1 LKPIQKTFYRL
12 YQPFCKGLAI
22 RLCIVI
28 GRIKLWLEGVTY
40 GKGLC
45 VEGNVSTG
53 DGSKILLG
61 DYVKLGKNIYL
72 GTWSRGKITVGNNSY
87 IGRWSIILAYESVSI
102 GNDCLIAP
110 GCHITDVNHGIA
122 SGELI
127 RKQALVSKAVR
138 IGNNVW
144 VGAGCSILPGVTIGD
159 GAVVGAR
166 SVVTH
171 DVPANSI
178 VAGTPAKIIRYRA

>member
-1 LKPIQKTFYRL
+1 MKPIQKILYRL
-12 YQPFCKGLAI
+12 YQRFYKGLAI
-22 RLCIVI
+22 RLCVVF
-28 GRIKLWLEGVTY
+28 GRIKLWLEGVNY
-40 GKGLC
+40 GKGLS
-45 VEGNVSTG
+45 VEGNVSTD

-61 DYVKLGKNIYL
+61 DYVKLGKDIYL

-110 GCHITDVNHGIA
+110 GCHITDVNHGTA
-122 SGELI
+122 SGELM
-127 RKQALVSKAVR
+127 RKQPLVSKPIR

-144 VGAGCSILPGVTIGD
+144 IGAGCSILPGVTIGD

-166 SVVTH
+166 AVVTH
-171 DVPANSI
+171 DVPANAV
-178 VAGTPAKIIRYRA
+178 VAGIPAKIIRYRA

>member
-1 LKPIQKTFYRL
+1 MKPIQKILYRL
-12 YQPFCKGLAI
+12 YRPFCKGLSI
-22 RLCIVI
+22 RFCIVI

-40 GKGLC
+40 GKGLS
-45 VEGNVSTG
+45 VEGNVSTD

-61 DYVKLGKNIYL
+61 NYVKLGKNIYL

-87 IGRWSIILAYESVSI
+87 IGRWTIILAYESVSI

-110 GCHITDVNHGIA
+110 GCHITDVNHGTA
-122 SGELI
+122 AGELI
-127 RKQALVSKAVR
+127 REQQLVSKGVR

-144 VGAGCSILPGVTIGD
+144 IGAGCSILPGVTIGD

-166 SVVTH
+166 AVVKH
-171 DVPANSI
+171 DVPANAI
-178 VAGTPAKIIRYRA
+178 VVGIPTKIIRYRA

>member
-1 LKPIQKTFYRL
+1 LKFIQGTLNRL
-12 YQPFCKGLAI
+12 YKSVGKGLAI
-22 RLCIVI
+22 RLCIAT

-45 VEGNVSTG
+45 IEGSVSTD
-53 DGSKILLG
+53 DGSKITLG

-87 IGRWSIILAYESVSI
+87 IGRWTIILAYESVSI

-127 RKQALVSKAVR
+127 RKQPLVSKEIQ

-144 VGAGCSILPGVTIGD
+144 IGSGCSILPGVTIGD
-159 GAVVGAR
+159 CAVVGAR

-171 DVPANSI
+171 DVPANAI
-178 VAGTPAKIIRYRA
+178 AAGTPTKIIRYRE